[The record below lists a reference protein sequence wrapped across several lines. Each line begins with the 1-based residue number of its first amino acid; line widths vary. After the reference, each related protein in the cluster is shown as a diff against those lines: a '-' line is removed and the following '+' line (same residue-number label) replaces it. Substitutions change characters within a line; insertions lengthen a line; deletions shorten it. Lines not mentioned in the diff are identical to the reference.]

1 MIVCD
6 RCGKPVYKQASLTAK
21 IKYLFKMV
29 PNKMYDAQLDTCTDY
44 DIKYDL
50 CQECLDDVLKNLR
63 KFIYQGKFKGELE
76 GGSNG

>member
-21 IKYLFKMV
+21 IKIESKME
-29 PNKMYDAQLDTCTDY
+29 PDKMYNAPLDTFFDY

-63 KFIYQGKFKGELE
+63 EFIYQGKFKGELN
-76 GGSNG
+76 NG